1 MTRDYASRSTGRRK
15 QGARKKSPARR
26 ASGASRA
33 SSEKRS
39 IWSAPSFSAGA
50 IFGAALVLLAGYAPD
65 AFKDTVVAVRE
76 PVTETQQIE
85 FDFEEILENDSVRID
100 PNAYEA
106 EFPGEDPDAP
116 QPVYEIQ
123 AISVRSAETAQELST
138 EVIGMGLNARYERVD
153 LSSGT
158 WYRVMVG
165 PYNSRREADRVMNR
179 LRDRKMLPSLRT
191 VR

>member
-1 MTRDYASRSTGRRK
+1 MTRDYASRSAGRRN
-15 QGARKKSPARR
+15 QGARKKP
-26 ASGASRA
+26 SRA
-33 SSEKRS
+33 TGSGRGNGDKRS

-65 AFKDTVVAVRE
+65 AFEDSVVAVRE
-76 PVTETQQIE
+76 PVTEPERIE

-106 EFPGEDPDAP
+106 EFPGEDPNAP

-123 AISVRSAETAQELST
+123 AISVRSAQTAQDLST
-138 EVIGMGLNARYERVD
+138 ELIGMGLNARYERVD

-179 LRDRKMLPSLRT
+179 LRDRNMLPSIRT
-191 VR
+191 VG